1 MWLLMLGA
9 CWLPRMINSGYAQI
23 GWTGRGLLQQ
33 SGGVVTA
40 NGAGLNTYGF
50 GIGGGSGYEGANK
63 GMGVADVSGGTLS
76 FTGTAGRF
84 MGVGS
89 LNQAGARGILTVRDS
104 GSVIVTSPD
113 FLITAATTA
122 SATGVVNLIGGTL
135 EVNRIAKTAN
145 ASAQATFNA
154 DGGTLKV
161 NSSNSGATFLQGL
174 DNAFVYSKGLTVDT
188 NGQSVTI
195 GQALAAPVGYGIL
208 TSGST
213 LAVASGGAGYV
224 APPLVTFA
232 APAGGGVAATGL
244 ATINANGTVTGITI
258 TSAGSGYA
266 ANETVAVAFNDGDN
280 TSDAAVTAASGFSAT
295 AAQLNA
301 SGGLRKTG
309 AGRLTL
315 STANTY
321 TGATT
326 IAGGTLALGAGG
338 SFANSAS
345 IIVGNAG
352 SSGAVL
358 DLAAKTG
365 GFNVGAAQTLGGGG
379 AVQLAAAGTL
389 NVLGTLSPGNSPGLL
404 TFDAGTT
411 LLSGTTLMEISGLA
425 RATGPSD
432 GPGFYDAINVV
443 NSGVLTF
450 GGQLQVTFDQLFADN
465 SAFNL
470 FSTLSGGSLAG
481 NFTGVSVTGGFY
493 TGLTWNPTGSL
504 WKSSN
509 TESGQSLEFNA
520 ATGALVIVP
529 EPGALA
535 LAGIGVAAAAWAA
548 RRRRTL

>member
-135 EVNRIAKTAN
+135 EVN
-145 ASAQATFNA
+145 
-154 DGGTLKV
+154 
-161 NSSNSGATFLQGL
+161 SSNSGATFLQGL

-213 LAVASGGAGYV
+213 LAVASGGAGDV

-481 NFTGVSVTGGFY
+481 NFTGVSVTGSFY
-493 TGLTWNPTGSL
+493 GGLTWNQSGTKWTSTATTG
-504 WKSSN
+504 
-509 TESGQSLEFNA
+509 GQSLEFNA

-548 RRRRTL
+548 RRRRQ